1 MKTYKSSD
9 VVGTE
14 IYGLGN
20 PDLKWQ
26 ETENYNVS
34 LDFTMF
40 RNILSAKVEYY
51 EKYTIV
57 RSTPFFLEILRP

>member
-1 MKTYKSSD
+1 MGWESLFE
-9 VVGTE
+9 VA
-14 IYGLGN
+14 
-20 PDLKWQ
+20 

-51 EKYTIV
+51 EKYTKNTLMDYSMAAFC
-57 RSTPFFLEILRP
+57 RFSDHEGKSG

>member
-1 MKTYKSSD
+1 MSLERRFM
-9 VVGTE
+9 GWE
-14 IYGLGN
+14 

-51 EKYTIV
+51 ENTLKI
-57 RSTPFFLEILRP
+57 P